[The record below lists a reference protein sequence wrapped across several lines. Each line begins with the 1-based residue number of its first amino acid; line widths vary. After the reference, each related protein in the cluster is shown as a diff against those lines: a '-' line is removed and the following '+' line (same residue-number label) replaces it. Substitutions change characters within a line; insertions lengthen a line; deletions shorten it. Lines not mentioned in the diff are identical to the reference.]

1 MRNILIL
8 LLILPL
14 ISFAQQ
20 QVFLSGYIIN
30 SDGSPAVYS
39 TISLKGTKYVTQTD
53 ERGKFSLKAPTG
65 DYILTVS
72 MIGMEVVEHQ
82 IQLIQ
87 NTLEL
92 PTIILKAAYKHLEE
106 VSVQGKTETQ
116 RLKEEPIKAE
126 IIDMKPLQMEAA
138 SLAESMNR
146 AAGIRI
152 RQTGGLGSQSSIFV
166 NGFTGKAVKF
176 FKDDIPLD
184 YLGESFNLS
193 MLPINMLERVEI
205 YKGVMPTKLGADA
218 LGGAVNYV
226 TKSNAKNYLDL
237 SYEHASFNT
246 QRASFNLYR
255 FSDTS
260 KLFYG
265 ADAFFNHSDNNYK
278 VKAKVID
285 PVTAN
290 RLPQEITRFHDR
302 FTNGYAEIYAGVKNV
317 IWADELK
324 LGFASFYTYRD
335 VQNDAIMSNP
345 FGEIFTLQNG
355 FVPSLRY
362 KKSLFDD
369 KFKIDQFLVYSRL
382 QNRVIDTC
390 NCQYDWYG
398 NKSYN
403 PARNGEA
410 DVNGSLSKINFDN
423 LTSRTLLS
431 YQLSKNVKLEF
442 NNVFSSYSRTGSDP
456 FGTVYFYSQ
465 RDILSVPAGYTKWVS
480 ALGVEANFLK
490 EKLTNLVA
498 VKQYFYQTNG
508 TGGAFASYDE
518 NQTVQKNQNYGI
530 SEAMKFKI
538 NEYSLLRTSVEWAY
552 RLPEQGEV
560 FGDGQFLLSNF
571 QLQPEKSTNFNIGY
585 RFDKPRKISI
595 EPNIFYRITKDQ
607 IILVPENLI
616 YLQYQNVEQ
625 TRGYGIEVDVNY
637 FPTKWLQ
644 LFGNVTYQDLRLFGL
659 TSITNRFLED
669 ARLRNTPYFFSN
681 SGIKTDFKNK
691 IMRDDAIRLFWY
703 FSYTHEYYLSNIP
716 KSQEAPNLWSSPAI
730 STDLII
736 PTQNLHSAGVNYSIK
751 KDKISLG
758 LEVKNIFNAM
768 LFDNFRVQKAGR
780 SFHIKLRYLFN

>member
-1 MRNILIL
+1 MRKILFL
-8 LLILPL
+8 LLFLTQ

-20 QVFLSGYIIN
+20 QAFLSGYVIN

-39 TISLKGTKYVTQTD
+39 TVSLKGTKYVTQTD
-53 ERGKFSLKAPTG
+53 ERGKYSLKAPQG
-65 DYILTVS
+65 DYILMVN
-72 MIGMEVVEHQ
+72 MIGMEVVEKQ
-82 IQLIQ
+82 IHLNT

-92 PTIILKAAYKHLEE
+92 PSISLKAVSNNLDE

-126 IIDMKPLQMEAA
+126 IIDMKPLQIEAA
-138 SLAESMNR
+138 TLTESMNR
-146 AAGIRI
+146 ASGVRI
-152 RQTGGLGSQSSIFV
+152 RQTGGLGSQTSVAV
-166 NGFTGKAVKF
+166 NGFTGKSVKF

-184 YLGESFNLS
+184 YLGEGFNINLI
-193 MLPINMLERVEI
+193 PINMLDRVEI
-205 YKGVMPTKLGADA
+205 YKGVLPTNLGADA

-226 TKSNAKNYLDL
+226 TKSSVKNFVDL

-246 QRASFNLYR
+246 HRASFNLYR

-260 KLFYG
+260 KIFYG
-265 ADAFFNHSDNNYK
+265 ADVFFNHSDNNYK
-278 VKAKVID
+278 VEAKVID
-285 PVTAN
+285 PETAT
-290 RLPQEITRFHDR
+290 RLPKEVNRFHDK
-302 FTNGYAEIYAGVKNV
+302 FTNGFAEIFGGVKNT
-317 IWADELK
+317 IWADELRV
-324 LGFASFYTYRD
+324 GITAFHTYRQ
-335 VQNDAIMSNP
+335 VQNDAIMSTP

-355 FVPSLRY
+355 IVPTLRY
-362 KKSLFDD
+362 KKSVLNN
-369 KFKIDQFLVYSRL
+369 KLIIDQFFVYSIL

-398 NKSYN
+398 NKKYIQ
-403 PARNGEA
+403 ARNGEA
-410 DVNGSLSKINFDN
+410 DSDGSLSRVNFN
-423 LTSRTLLS
+423 NFTSRTNLNYLLG
-431 YQLSKNVKLEF
+431 KNLKVEF
-442 NNVFSSYSRTGSDP
+442 NNVISTYSRTGSDP

-480 ALGVEANFLK
+480 ALGLTSTFFK
-490 EKLTNLVA
+490 ERLTNTLS
-498 VKQYFYQTNG
+498 VKQYFYNTHG

-518 NQTVQKNQNYGI
+518 NPTTQKNQNYGI
-530 SEAMKFKI
+530 VEALKFKI
-538 NEYSLLRTSVEWAY
+538 NENSFIRGSIEWAY

-571 QLQPEKSTNFNIGY
+571 KLQPEKSTNFNVGY
-585 RFDKPRKISI
+585 RIDKPRKISI
-595 EPNIFYRITKDQ
+595 EPNIFYRVTRDQ

-625 TRGYGIEVDVNY
+625 TRGYGLEVDVNY
-637 FPTKWLQ
+637 FPAKWLQ
-644 LFGNVTYQDLRLFGL
+644 LFGNITYQDLRLFGL
-659 TSITNRFLED
+659 TSISNRFLED

-691 IMRDDAIRLFWY
+691 IMRDDAIRIFWY

-716 KSQEAPNLWSSPAI
+716 KSQEAPNLWSRPAI

-736 PTQNLHSAGVNYSIK
+736 PTQNLHSAGINYSLK
-751 KDKISLG
+751 NDKISLG

-768 LFDNFRVQKAGR
+768 LFDNFRVQRAGR
-780 SFHIKLRYLFN
+780 SFHIKLRYLIN